1 MLQYQWNNNFAG
13 LPSNSNSNNMFDN
26 ILSNN
31 NNMVNGGVSQ
41 ILDYDIQIMSDFI
54 IKCSLIAFNNPSIY
68 SYEIDNSNNINNINN
83 DMINYLNKLK
93 SVLDATRLPKIT
105 IFQSLDILFKYINKI
120 DSLEDNLKM
129 ISINSIYQHIIISFI
144 LANKFNDDKTFT
156 NKSWSHATGIPIAN
170 LNDWERNWLSVLN
183 WRLFDDKFISY
194 DILLNSY
201 ENFIR
206 EKQTNNNNNINNS
219 SSSNNN
225 SYNST
230 ITNNNN
236 NNYDFFLS
244 SSPLQSP
251 SIIKDMDFTNRNG
264 GFNYDYYIFGQG
276 SLPQLSPS
284 LSLPQQLPQPINN
297 VALPNSNNYQYYSTI
312 PLSLP
317 YQHIIPQQQ
326 NYMSSSVPLQ
336 QCFIPHS
343 SVVPQQQQQQNYQV
357 DPIYSFSGAYN
368 NNNNNSDSICNTNLN
383 NNIYWNQNVNV
394 LNAAIPTV
402 VNNNTNTNMNS
413 FYYPDFKSF
422 NMINPIN
429 NINYN
434 IVY

>member
-13 LPSNSNSNNMFDN
+13 LPSNSNSNNIFDN
-26 ILSNN
+26 IPSNN
-31 NNMVNGGVSQ
+31 NNNNKVNGGVSQ

-54 IKCSLIAFNNPSIY
+54 IKL
-68 SYEIDNSNNINNINN
+68 
-83 DMINYLNKLK
+83 
-93 SVLDATRLPKIT
+93 LDATRLPKIT
-105 IFQSLDILFKYINKI
+105 IFQT
-120 DSLEDNLKM
+120 
-129 ISINSIYQHIIISFI
+129 
-144 LANKFNDDKTFT
+144 NKFNDDKTFT

-183 WRLFDDKFISY
+183 WRLFDDKFASY

-206 EKQTNNNNNINNS
+206 EKQTNNNNNINN
-219 SSSNNN
+219 
-225 SYNST
+225 YN
-230 ITNNNN
+230 
-236 NNYDFFLS
+236 
-244 SSPLQSP
+244 
-251 SIIKDMDFTNRNG
+251 FTNRNG

-297 VALPNSNNYQYYSTI
+297 VVLPNSNDYQYYSTI

-317 YQHIIPQQQ
+317 YQHVIPQQQ

-343 SVVPQQQQQQNYQV
+343 SVVPQQQQQNYQV
-357 DPIYSFSGAYN
+357 DPMYSFSGAYN
-368 NNNNNSDSICNTNLN
+368 NNNTNSDNICNTNLN
-383 NNIYWNQNVNV
+383 NNIYWNQNVNAF
-394 LNAAIPTV
+394 NAAIPTV

-413 FYYPDFKSF
+413 FYYPDFKIGPFSSTIYIS
-422 NMINPIN
+422 N
-429 NINYN
+429 
-434 IVY
+434 